1 MEKRRA
7 LVTGGGTGIGL
18 ATARALIAAGHH
30 VTISGR
36 NEDALKHTGLPYIIM
51 DVTCEASVTAGFAA
65 VGDID
70 ILVSNAGAANTA
82 PLLKTSL
89 SQWQDMLN
97 VNLTGAF
104 LCARAG
110 LPSMVKRR
118 WGRFIVVA
126 STSSLKGYPYT
137 GAYTAAKHGALGLVR
152 TLALEMAKTGV
163 TANAVCPGFTNTE
176 LLTRSIATIVKTTG
190 MDKDQALKALLKDN
204 PMARAIE
211 PEEVAQAIVW
221 LASEHAG
228 ATNGQPIVLD
238 GGELAGG

>member
-1 MEKRRA
+1 MEQRHA

-18 ATARALIAAGHH
+18 AAAQALINAGHR

-36 NEDALKHTGLPYIIM
+36 NEDALKLTGLPYVSM
-51 DVTCEASVTAGFAA
+51 DVTCETSVASGFARIDE
-65 VGDID
+65 VD
-70 ILVSNAGAANTA
+70 ILISNAGAATTA

-89 SQWQDMLN
+89 DQWNDMLK

-110 LPSMVKRR
+110 LPGMVKKG

-152 TLALEMAKTGV
+152 TLALELAKTGV

-176 LLTRSIATIVKTTG
+176 LLTRSVATIVKTTG
-190 MDKDQALKALLKDN
+190 MDQEQAMKALLKDN